1 MTISD
6 PARPETVDRL
16 IIKKKN
22 KNLVTGKVNTF
33 NAEVTE

>member
-16 IIKKKN
+16 IIKKK

>member
-16 IIKKKN
+16 IIKKKK
-22 KNLVTGKVNTF
+22 KNLGTGKANTF
-33 NAEVTE
+33 NIEVTE